1 MIDKEEIIQNFVRNF
16 IQKDKRE
23 RCLLELM
30 NPKKRSNFTDKL
42 NHKWD
47 TILDMRYL
55 TKIEK
60 SADYSDGIKELL
72 NFKSNEYC
80 YIISNYD
87 EFDGLLTPF
96 NEVFDALYSKGF
108 GSIIMNVSGSIIFL
122 TLSKLK
128 VQQSDLLGAIINSSY
143 QRYCGHY

>member
-1 MIDKEEIIQNFVRNF
+1 MVDKEEIIKNFVRNF

-30 NPKKRSNFTDKL
+30 NHKKRNSFTDKL

-55 TKIEK
+55 TKIDK
-60 SADYSDGIKELL
+60 SADYSDGIRELL
-72 NFKSNEYC
+72 NFKSNEIC

-87 EFDGLLTPF
+87 EFDDLLAPF
-96 NEVFDALYSKGF
+96 NEVFDGLYSKGF
-108 GSIIMNVSGSIIFL
+108 GSIIMNISSSIMFL
-122 TLSKLK
+122 DTEQVKGPAERFIGRNNK
-128 VQQSDLLGAIINSSY
+128 
-143 QRYCGHY
+143 